1 MLFGGGLVLGF
12 GMQASGLAGWM
23 STQVSSAVGS
33 EVTPWTIFA
42 ISAIMGF
49 AVSYAASNTA
59 AAVIT
64 CPIAA
69 TLAIGSGINPI
80 PPIIAAALAC
90 SISSAIPST
99 TPPMAIV
106 YSSRVV
112 RISNMFKTGMT
123 SDLIR
128 LVLLIFLGPLLVDLL
143 F

>member
-1 MLFGGGLVLGF
+1 
-12 GMQASGLAGWM
+12 
-23 STQVSSAVGS
+23 
-33 EVTPWTIFA
+33 
-42 ISAIMGF
+42 MGF

-59 AAVIT
+59 FAVIT
-64 CPIAA
+64 CLIAA

-80 PPIIAAALAC
+80 SPNIPGALAC
-90 SISSAIPST
+90 SISSTISST
-99 TPPMAIV
+99 TSPMAIV

-128 LVLLIFLGPLLVDLL
+128 PTSLLFLGPLLIDVL

>member
-1 MLFGGGLVLGF
+1 MT
-12 GMQASGLAGWM
+12 S
-23 STQVSSAVGS
+23 VG
-33 EVTPWTIFA
+33 EEKTWLRKENV
-42 ISAIMGF
+42 G
-49 AVSYAASNTA
+49 
-59 AAVIT
+59 
-64 CPIAA
+64 
-69 TLAIGSGINPI
+69 
-80 PPIIAAALAC
+80 AC

-128 LVLLIFLGPLLVDLL
+128 LVLLIFLGPLLIDLL